1 MSTRKELY
9 YFNYFRSSVCRK
21 NLILESGTPVTL
33 PLHSGDCKIPSDDGT
48 EDRIEDFEN
57 NISNGTSE
65 FDKLNSEDKTKKSIT
80 SFRDALN
87 FFNIPWKNDRDNDV
101 LNEAESS
108 RSFNTRIV
116 KIKDKLNE
124 DIVEKEIVEPILRP
138 HSVKNARSHDPTR
151 EKNEITEPILG
162 PTTVKNI
169 RSITTTTTIKELPLS
184 TSDTKRDVVVS
195 LYNSKQFGSEWVP
208 KEIPVN
214 VKTERKLGNGKQEL
228 KQQENPLEQIAT
240 TVQFIPNR
248 LAKMFEQA
256 EKYARETILPLVST
270 YTPRFITDIIT
281 PKEEKKYVPL
291 QNVEA
296 NNDEHGSVDNVN
308 QARSFKTISLSPPSS
323 DESTDVSTPYS
334 NIQKIKK
341 KNDTK
346 KEEVLE
352 ESASYHVPAV
362 IKSTT
367 PKMNIS
373 VRFQNREQ
381 QKTKK
386 EKNVSNASNNKT
398 AKAIYINLPVFE
410 EDDKQIKYIPLHS

>member
-1 MSTRKELY
+1 M
-9 YFNYFRSSVCRK
+9 
-21 NLILESGTPVTL
+21 TL
-33 PLHSGDCKIPSDDGT
+33 PLHPGDCKIPLDDGA
-48 EDRIEDFEN
+48 EDRIEDLDN
-57 NISNGTSE
+57 SISNETSE
-65 FDKLNSEDKTKKSIT
+65 FDKRNIEDKTEKSIT

-87 FFNIPWKNDRDNDV
+87 FFNIPWKNDRENDV
-101 LNEAESS
+101 FNEAESS
-108 RSFNTRIV
+108 RAFNTRIV
-116 KIKDKLNE
+116 KIKDKLGE

-138 HSVKNARSHDPTR
+138 HSTKNARSHDPTR
-151 EKNEITEPILG
+151 DKNEITEPILG

-169 RSITTTTTIKELPLS
+169 RSVSTTKELPS
-184 TSDTKRDVVVS
+184 TTTSNKRDVDIS
-195 LYNSKQFGSEWVP
+195 SHIGSKQYGSDWAP

-214 VKTERKLGNGKQEL
+214 VKTERKLGNEKPEL
-228 KQQENPLEQIAT
+228 KKQDNPLDHIAT

-281 PKEEKKYVPL
+281 PKDEKKYVPL
-291 QNVEA
+291 QHEEA
-296 NNDEHGSVDNVN
+296 NTKINGSVDKLNE
-308 QARSFKTISLSPPSS
+308 ARSLKSIPVSPPIS

-341 KNDTK
+341 RGDTNK
-346 KEEVLE
+346 GEVLE

-367 PKMNIS
+367 PRMNIS
-373 VRFQNREQ
+373 IRFQNKDKQNAKE
-381 QKTKK
+381 
-386 EKNVSNASNNKT
+386 EKNVSNASSNKT

-410 EDDKQIKYIPLHS
+410 EDDKKVKYIPLYS